1 MNSEYFYQP
10 VMKPTLLDRARD
22 FYWSNQ
28 DACDAAMFFG
38 VIALVVT
45 VLVQM
50 A

>member
-22 FYWSNQ
+22 FYWSKQ
-28 DACDAAMFFG
+28 GACDAAMFVG
-38 VIALVVT
+38 VVAMVVT